1 MSKNIFYFLLLFVA
15 IFFQFKCQ
23 NNNQHETNNNHRR
36 IPLTSLLENQEYFYV
51 FIQCLQKQ
59 NLGNSIMNE
68 INQAY
73 NSSDINI
80 INLLYKLY
88 NNSYEVF
95 EICYNEMKT
104 LKNNNYNNNDN
115 RRKHHNYH
123 NRTFYNVNPNTSYYN
138 NINQN
143 ITLNNTNN
151 SNNNTNEINN
161 FYTFRYNWDNF
172 KNCLEQKLNQL
183 KDNEKLNNPIN
194 NLIKYINDKD
204 YVNALTEEF
213 KLNSYGNSIIK
224 DCLIFK

>member
-1 MSKNIFYFLLLFVA
+1 MSKNIFYFLLFVA

-23 NNNQHETNNNHRR
+23 NGNHNETNNNHRR
-36 IPLTSLLENQEYFYV
+36 IPLTSLLENQEYFYL

-59 NLGNSIMNE
+59 NLGNSIINE

-95 EICYNEMKT
+95 DICYNEIKT
-104 LKNNNYNNNDN
+104 LKNNNHYNDN
-115 RRKHHNYH
+115 SRRKHHN
-123 NRTFYNVNPNTSYYN
+123 NDNKTFYNNSNYYN
-138 NINQN
+138 NINE
-143 ITLNNTNN
+143 
-151 SNNNTNEINN
+151 NNNNNYNEVKD
-161 FYTFRYNWDNF
+161 FYTLRYNWNNF

-213 KLNSYGNSIIK
+213 KLNTYGNSIIK

>member
-95 EICYNEMKT
+95 DICYNEIKT
-104 LKNNNYNNNDN
+104 LKNNNHYNDN
-115 RRKHHNYH
+115 SRRKHHN
-123 NRTFYNVNPNTSYYN
+123 NDNKTFYNNSNYYN
-138 NINQN
+138 NINE
-143 ITLNNTNN
+143 
-151 SNNNTNEINN
+151 NNNNNYNEVKD
-161 FYTFRYNWDNF
+161 FYTLRYNWNNF
-172 KNCLEQKLNQL
+172 KNCLEQKMNQL

-213 KLNSYGNSIIK
+213 KLNTYGNSIIK

>member
-1 MSKNIFYFLLLFVA
+1 
-15 IFFQFKCQ
+15 
-23 NNNQHETNNNHRR
+23 
-36 IPLTSLLENQEYFYV
+36 
-51 FIQCLQKQ
+51 
-59 NLGNSIMNE
+59 MNE

-73 NSSDINI
+73 ISSDINI

-104 LKNNNYNNNDN
+104 LKTNNFNKNDKS
-115 RRKHHNYH
+115 RRKHHNH
-123 NRTFYNVNPNTSYYN
+123 NRTFFNINPNTSYYN

-143 ITLNNTNN
+143 ITLNNNNN
-151 SNNNTNEINN
+151 SNVNKHDINN

-183 KDNEKLNNPIN
+183 KDDEKLNNPIN
-194 NLIKYINDKD
+194 NLLNYINKKD

-213 KLNSYGNSIIK
+213 KLNSYGNSILK